1 MRWTGRA
8 RRFNASF
15 LLHWSILVLLA
26 IPQFFDSVDTV
37 RAVHDYL
44 DAARVP

>member
-1 MRWTGRA
+1 MDWLSKAIQTVAFAA
-8 RRFNASF
+8 RG
-15 LLHWSILVLLA
+15 ILALLA

-44 DAARVP
+44 DADRVP